1 MSEWGAFD
9 AVTCTCTLL
18 QLYSVAVI
26 DVSNNLCAEV
36 FLSLQ
41 RPLYYV
47 RFYKI
52 ITDDVQQL
60 LLLCSSCVRFFLE
73 VGILGIPT

>member
-1 MSEWGAFD
+1 MGCLRCRH
-9 AVTCTCTLL
+9 VYTCTLL

-41 RPLYYV
+41 TRD
-47 RFYKI
+47 RG
-52 ITDDVQQL
+52 
-60 LLLCSSCVRFFLE
+60 LCSSVRK
-73 VGILGIPT
+73 IL